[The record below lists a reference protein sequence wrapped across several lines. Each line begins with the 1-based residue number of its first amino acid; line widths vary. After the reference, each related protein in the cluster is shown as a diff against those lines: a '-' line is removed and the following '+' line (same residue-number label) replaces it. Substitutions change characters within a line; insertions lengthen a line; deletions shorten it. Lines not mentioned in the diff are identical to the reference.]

1 MSSVILEETCFL
13 VAHDHWASW
22 SSLCLGHAVR
32 GRHGCTVVH
41 DWKWT
46 ERTWHGTLAI
56 RFELCP
62 QPADSRPFSGP
73 LAQGP
78 DTSDTD
84 KIPKIILKSHMSKVV
99 LTKWDRLHLV
109 SIYTLPAISAIMWA
123 SGQKQPGPLP
133 FKKKRVGL
141 WTWKKE
147 SPPSLEASPLLDRKI
162 SKTQQTSWANNLM
175 KSNKYRTET
184 NRCTVH
190 VTCPHDHH
198 KKSQRKLLEAVL
210 RCRSVLA
217 DNLCSASP
225 VGRTFI
231 CVSFRTEWALG
242 LPGRLLTIW

>member
-1 MSSVILEETCFL
+1 MNMCASKTVQCLQKKISDEKWMSSVILEETCFL

-109 SIYTLPAISAIMWA
+109 SIYTLRAISAIMWA

-133 FKKKRVGL
+133 FQKEKKTCWSVNVEKRVSSKSGSFS
-141 WTWKKE
+141 
-147 SPPSLEASPLLDRKI
+147 SPWQKDQQNSTNI
-162 SKTQQTSWANNLM
+162 MSK
-175 KSNKYRTET
+175 
-184 NRCTVH
+184 
-190 VTCPHDHH
+190 
-198 KKSQRKLLEAVL
+198 
-210 RCRSVLA
+210 
-217 DNLCSASP
+217 
-225 VGRTFI
+225 
-231 CVSFRTEWALG
+231 
-242 LPGRLLTIW
+242 